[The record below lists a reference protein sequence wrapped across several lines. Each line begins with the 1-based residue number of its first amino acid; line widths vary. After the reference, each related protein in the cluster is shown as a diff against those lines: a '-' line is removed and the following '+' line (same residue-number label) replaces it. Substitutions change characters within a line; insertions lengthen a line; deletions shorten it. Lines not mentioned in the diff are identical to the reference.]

1 MRQAARL
8 WSTYCALNTV
18 LEVFRKLSDFV
29 FWNSVRLTHLSFVF
43 AEEVTASGRP
53 VNSPG
58 MDAELES
65 RS

>member
-1 MRQAARL
+1 MRQAVRL
-8 WSTYCALNTV
+8 WSTYCTLNTV

-29 FWNSVRLTHLSFVF
+29 LWNSVRLSRLSFVF
-43 AEEVTASGRP
+43 TEEVTASGRS